1 LDPEPGNLYGFTFL
15 WFLPLVVPN
24 TSGLIIAILLVVLLL
39 ICSALISSSEVAFF
53 SLSPNEMKELKEEQ
67 SPEAS
72 RILNLREKPRTL
84 LATILISNNFI
95 NIAIAIISSYVIE
108 RILSMERMEGW
119 AKGLIDQFT
128 FLAVEPATFAKV
140 IHFIITVGGVT
151 FLLVLF
157 GEVVPKIY
165 ARLNNMWL
173 AKRMSG
179 ILSMLL
185 NFFNPVSGVMVK
197 ATNIIERRL
206 MSHAQNTASREEID
220 QAIELT
226 VKEDQRA
233 VSDIDILK
241 GIVKLADVSVTQI
254 MKSRVD
260 VVAVD
265 FRISF
270 GDLLKVI
277 REKEYSRI
285 PVYDENFDNITGI
298 LYVKDLI
305 NHLDEADDFEWQPLI
320 RTNVF
325 YVPEAKKIND
335 LLREFQEQRLHMA
348 IVVDEYGGSTGIVTL
363 EDIMEEVIG
372 EIKDEFD
379 DDIEVEYVKLDE
391 YNYMFEGKTLLN
403 DVCRVIG
410 VDTTTFD
417 EVRGDADSV
426 AGLILEV
433 TGQFP
438 KAEQEIHYNDFV
450 FKVVTVS
457 KRRIEQ
463 IRITIAKK

>member
-1 LDPEPGNLYGFTFL
+1 MDPEPGNLYGFALL
-15 WFLPLVVPN
+15 WFLPLAIPS
-24 TSGLIIAILLVVLLL
+24 TSGVIIAILLVIFLLF
-39 ICSALISSSEVAFF
+39 CSALISSSEVAFF
-53 SLSPNEMKELKEEQ
+53 SLSPDEMKELKEEQ
-67 SPEAS
+67 SPES
-72 RILNLREKPRTL
+72 DRILELREKPRTL

-95 NIAIAIISSYVIE
+95 NIAIAIISSFVIE
-108 RILSMERMEGW
+108 QVLSLERMEIW
-119 AKGLIDQFT
+119 AQQLLNQFS
-128 FLAVEPATFAKV
+128 FLSFEPATFGKAT
-140 IHFIITVGGVT
+140 HFIITVGGVT

-165 ARLNNMWL
+165 ARLNNMWI
-173 AKRMSG
+173 AKKMSG
-179 ILSMLL
+179 ILTMLQS
-185 NFFNPVSGVMVK
+185 FFNPVSQIMVRG
-197 ATNIIERRL
+197 TNIIERRL
-206 MSHAQNTASREEID
+206 SKHAQNTASREEID

-226 VKEDQRA
+226 VKEDQHE

-254 MKSRVD
+254 MRSRVD

-265 FRISF
+265 FRVSF
-270 GDLLKVI
+270 GELLKVI
-277 REKEYSRI
+277 RDKEYSRI
-285 PVYDENFDNITGI
+285 PIYDENFDNITGI

-305 NHLDEADDFEWQPLI
+305 NHLDEPDNFEWQPLI

-335 LLREFQEQRLHMA
+335 LLREFQEQHLHMA

-372 EIKDEFD
+372 EIRDEFD
-379 DDIEVEYVKLDE
+379 DEIEVEFIKLDDH
-391 YNYMFEGKTLLN
+391 NYVFEGKTLLN

-417 EVRGDADSV
+417 EVRGDADSI

-438 KAEQEIHYNDFV
+438 KTEQEIRYNDFV

-463 IRITIAKK
+463 IRITVPK